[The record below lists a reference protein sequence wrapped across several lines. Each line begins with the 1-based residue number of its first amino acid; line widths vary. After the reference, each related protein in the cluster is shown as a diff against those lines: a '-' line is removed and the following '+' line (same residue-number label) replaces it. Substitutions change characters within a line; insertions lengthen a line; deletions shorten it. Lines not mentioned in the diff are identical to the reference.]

1 MASLVYSHI
10 WVYRLTMN
18 VLYAGGYRQR
28 LRNVVDLVGDGA
40 GSVCDL
46 CFGDTIVADW
56 CASRGIR
63 WTGVDCNA
71 GFCDRARRKG
81 YEVLEGDVLS
91 VELPQ
96 ADVFV
101 MAGSLYHFHDRLPQ
115 LFDAVWPRTRRW
127 IVSEPVRNLSSR
139 RDIVGRVARRVAN
152 PGGYR
157 ASFRYTETS
166 LADGI
171 RAEQQRLGFESR
183 VVSVDR
189 DLVVVMD
196 RSR

>member
-1 MASLVYSHI
+1 
-10 WVYRLTMN
+10 
-18 VLYAGGYRQR
+18 
-28 LRNVVDLVGDGA
+28 
-40 GSVCDL
+40 
-46 CFGDTIVADW
+46 
-56 CASRGIR
+56 
-63 WTGVDCNA
+63 
-71 GFCDRARRKG
+71 
-81 YEVLEGDVLS
+81 
-91 VELPQ
+91 
-96 ADVFV
+96 
-101 MAGSLYHFHDRLPQ
+101 
-115 LFDAVWPRTRRW
+115 
-127 IVSEPVRNLSSR
+127 VRNLSSR